1 MFIMIRFFD
10 ITFSLILLASLSPV
24 IILIGVWNL
33 MTGENKVFYFQK
45 RVGRNGKVFSIIKF
59 ATMLKDS
66 PNMGARGFTES
77 NDPRFLPLGKFLRKT
92 KLNELPQLVN
102 VLKGDMS
109 LVGFRPLT
117 LESYSTAIKLA
128 AANTYDTKP
137 GITSPASIY
146 FRNEENLLA
155 RIDSTLRQ
163 KYYDEI
169 VLRKKVTLD
178 DWWKTNKSTYNY
190 FAILIL
196 TAFCLLFPNRPLPI
210 ELFSVPTDSEL
221 N

>member
-1 MFIMIRFFD
+1 MIRFFD
-10 ITFSLILLASLSPV
+10 IVFSLILLASLSPI
-24 IILIGVWNL
+24 IILIAVWNL

-45 RVGRNGKVFSIIKF
+45 RVGRNGKIFSIIKF

-66 PNMGARGFTES
+66 PNMGARGFTET
-77 NDPRFLPLGKFLRKT
+77 NDSRLLPLGRFLRKT

-102 VLKGDMS
+102 VLKGEMS

-128 AANTYDTKP
+128 AKNTYDTKP

-146 FRNEENLLA
+146 FRNEETLLA

-169 VLRKKVTLD
+169 ILRKKVTLD

-190 FAILIL
+190 FVILTL

-210 ELFSVPTDSEL
+210 KLLSIPTDTEL

>member
-1 MFIMIRFFD
+1 MFTMIRFFD
-10 ITFSLILLASLSPV
+10 ITFSLILLASLSPI
-24 IILIGVWNL
+24 IILIAVWNL

-66 PNMGARGFTES
+66 PNMGARGFTET
-77 NDPRFLPLGKFLRKT
+77 NDPRLLPLGRFLRKT

-102 VLKGDMS
+102 VLKGEMS

-117 LESYSTAIKLA
+117 VESYSTAIKLA
-128 AANTYDTKP
+128 AENTYDTKP

-146 FRNEENLLA
+146 FRNEETLLA

-169 VLRKKVTLD
+169 ILRKKVTLD
-178 DWWKTNKSTYNY
+178 DWWKKNKSTYNY
-190 FAILIL
+190 FAILTL

-210 ELFSVPTDSEL
+210 EFLSVPTDTEL

>member
-1 MFIMIRFFD
+1 
-10 ITFSLILLASLSPV
+10 
-24 IILIGVWNL
+24 

-45 RVGRNGKVFSIIKF
+45 RVGRNGKIFSIIKF

-66 PNMGARGFTES
+66 PYMGARGFTET
-77 NDPRFLPLGKFLRKT
+77 NDYRLLPLGRFLRKT

-128 AANTYDTKP
+128 PQKTYDTKP

-146 FRNEENLLA
+146 FRNEETLLA

-163 KYYDEI
+163 KYY
-169 VLRKKVTLD
+169 
-178 DWWKTNKSTYNY
+178 KTMMLKLMVNS
-190 FAILIL
+190 
-196 TAFCLLFPNRPLPI
+196 
-210 ELFSVPTDSEL
+210 
-221 N
+221 

>member
-1 MFIMIRFFD
+1 MFTMIRFFD
-10 ITFSLILLASLSPV
+10 ITFSLVVLVLLSP
-24 IILIGVWNL
+24 IIISIAVWNL
-33 MTGENKVFYFQK
+33 ITGENNVFYFQK
-45 RVGRNGKVFSIIKF
+45 RVGRNGQVFSIIKF

-66 PNMGARGFTES
+66 PNMGARGFTET
-77 NDPRFLPLGKFLRKT
+77 NDPRLLPLGGFLRKT
-92 KLNELPQLVN
+92 KLNELPQLIN
-102 VLKGDMS
+102 VLKGEMS

-128 AANTYDTKP
+128 SENTYDTKP

-146 FRNEENLLA
+146 FRNEETLLA
-155 RIDSTLRQ
+155 QIDSTLRQ

-169 VLRKKVTLD
+169 ILRKKVILD
-178 DWWKTNKSTYNY
+178 DWWKTNKSTFNY
-190 FAILIL
+190 FAVLTL

-210 ELFSVPTDSEL
+210 ELLTVTADSEF